1 MWSEP
6 QRRRER
12 EERLIFL
19 HFLHNFLSISSL
31 KTLVCR
37 MCRVCFP
44 WTGYETCQNKKKNE
58 KRRERESN
66 TPPSLVCCV
75 TEWWNYYTKN
85 LLPCFFHFFIP
96 EFPEHWATI
105 ITRILGPHTPVTRS
119 DVGRE
124 ENTNALFAKCI
135 WLYFCPESCLIGV
148 HVRKSMVDCGWGSAT
163 SSVRT
168 PGFPS
173 LHLLKHMS
181 GL

>member
-6 QRRRER
+6 QRLRER

-135 WLYFCPESCLIGV
+135 WLYFCPESYLIGV